1 MNPTIGM
8 IVPPAAGE
16 VPPEAP
22 ALYPDGVTFIAEG
35 LGLRQLTPDGY
46 DGVIDEVGTL
56 AEKLKRRGASA
67 IALMGTSLS
76 FYRGVASNDEL
87 IATIEAATGLP
98 ATTMS
103 AGVVEALRRLG
114 AKKVALGTAYG
125 PAVNER
131 LERFLIDSGFD
142 PVGCASLG
150 IEDVEKIFSV
160 TEDMLMDLGDR
171 ALEVAGDADALFISC
186 GGLRTLNVTLPLE
199 KRHDLPVVS
208 SSTAGAWQAM
218 RLVNKDP
225 RVEGYGRLLGQAGLH

>member
-1 MNPTIGM
+1 MHPTIGM

-46 DGVIDEVGTL
+46 DGVIDEVGAL
-56 AEKLKRRGASA
+56 AKKLKQRGASA

-76 FYRGVASNDEL
+76 FYRGVSFNDEL

-103 AGVVEALRRLG
+103 SGVVQALRRLG
-114 AKKVALGTAYG
+114 ARKVALGTAYG
-125 PAVNER
+125 SAVNDR
-131 LERFLIDSGFD
+131 LEQFLTESGFT

-160 TEDMLMDLGDR
+160 TEDMLLDLGDR
-171 ALEVAGDADALFISC
+171 ALAVAGDADALFISC

-199 KRHDLPVVS
+199 RRHGLPVVS

-218 RLVNKDP
+218 RLVDRDP
-225 RVEGYGRLLGQAGLH
+225 RVEGFGRLLGQA